1 MHKKSLSRL
10 SLVVFI
16 AFSTLTACTISLPSI
31 QTSPSSDKG
40 NTTGQTNTTSPN
52 SSTNTSN
59 SNNTSTDPQN
69 GNLTNKA
76 SDANPINNSGNTTV
90 SSPAPTSSAT
100 STPTPTPSP
109 TSTSYT
115 SVNGQSAGQLNIT
128 INPTFP
134 SQRP

>member
-40 NTTGQTNTTSPN
+40 STTGQTNITSPN
-52 SSTNTSN
+52 SSTNTAN
-59 SNNTSTDPQN
+59 SNNTTDQQN

-76 SDANPINNSGNTTV
+76 SDANPISNSGNTTV

-100 STPTPTPSP
+100 STATPTPSP